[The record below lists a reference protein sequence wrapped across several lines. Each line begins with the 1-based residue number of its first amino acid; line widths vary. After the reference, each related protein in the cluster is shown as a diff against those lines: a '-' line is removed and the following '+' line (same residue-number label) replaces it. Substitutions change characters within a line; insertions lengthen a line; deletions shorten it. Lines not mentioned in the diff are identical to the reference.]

1 MQLVALIFQACR
13 SFVSETD
20 GGNRKRCS
28 GGSCQ
33 NLNLEPSE
41 DQSRF
46 GWKSAE
52 DKRGLI
58 TIQTVS

>member
-1 MQLVALIFQACR
+1 MKLVALIFQACR

-20 GGNRKRCS
+20 GGDRKCCS

-33 NLNLEPSE
+33 NLILEPSE
-41 DQSRF
+41 DQSRP
-46 GWKSAE
+46 GWKSTE

-58 TIQTVS
+58 MIQIVS